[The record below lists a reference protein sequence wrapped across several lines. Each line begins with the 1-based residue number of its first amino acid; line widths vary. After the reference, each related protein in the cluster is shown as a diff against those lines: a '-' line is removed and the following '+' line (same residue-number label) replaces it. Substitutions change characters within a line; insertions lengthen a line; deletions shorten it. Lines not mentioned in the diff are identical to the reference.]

1 MRRVSVI
8 SAIACTSA
16 THIKHPQGSA
26 ALACSS
32 SINAWI
38 YGETGWAVCQE
49 NDQSQKTSGL
59 CMSLCAAECSLCTV
73 GGSVNDQNAAE
84 LASKGDVDGFLV
96 GGASLKADAFAT
108 ICNAR
113 AKVPA

>member
-1 MRRVSVI
+1 MTEPPLPRCSGLIQDEQGWYRVFETC
-8 SAIACTSA
+8 IARQLSF
-16 THIKHPQGSA
+16 KH
-26 ALACSS
+26 
-32 SINAWI
+32 SIP
-38 YGETGWAVCQE
+38 TLCLMAVCM
-49 NDQSQKTSGL
+49 N
-59 CMSLCAAECSLCTV
+59 A

-84 LASKGDVDGFLV
+84 LASKEDVDGFLV

>member
-1 MRRVSVI
+1 M
-8 SAIACTSA
+8 T
-16 THIKHPQGSA
+16 
-26 ALACSS
+26 
-32 SINAWI
+32 
-38 YGETGWAVCQE
+38 
-49 NDQSQKTSGL
+49 
-59 CMSLCAAECSLCTV
+59 AECHLCTV

>member
-1 MRRVSVI
+1 MKRLPWHVQSMSAPLESWAGSHSGCPSVWEDL
-8 SAIACTSA
+8 C
-16 THIKHPQGSA
+16 
-26 ALACSS
+26 
-32 SINAWI
+32 
-38 YGETGWAVCQE
+38 
-49 NDQSQKTSGL
+49 GL
-59 CMSLCAAECSLCTV
+59 CMSAECPLCTV

>member
-1 MRRVSVI
+1 MWWRI
-8 SAIACTSA
+8 CTTA
-16 THIKHPQGSA
+16 PVPEAQHV
-26 ALACSS
+26 CSS
-32 SINAWI
+32 S
-38 YGETGWAVCQE
+38 ELF
-49 NDQSQKTSGL
+49 QSLT
-59 CMSLCAAECSLCTV
+59 ALCTHA

-84 LASKGDVDGFLV
+84 LASKEDLDGFLV

>member
-1 MRRVSVI
+1 MWEDL
-8 SAIACTSA
+8 C
-16 THIKHPQGSA
+16 
-26 ALACSS
+26 
-32 SINAWI
+32 
-38 YGETGWAVCQE
+38 
-49 NDQSQKTSGL
+49 GL
-59 CMSLCAAECSLCTV
+59 CMTAECHLCTV